1 MAFHA
6 VKRRR
11 YARPMDDGGAA
22 AQGWLVFG
30 LTGLVGQCLRDA
42 WRPDDPPLVAVSR
55 RPPADAA
62 RLHWLAGALPGL
74 REPPLAPSVVVSLGP
89 LDAFAEWFAASS
101 LAPARVVALG
111 STSVHAKTGSPDAGE
126 RAVAAALAAAES
138 RLADACAA
146 RGSALTLLR
155 PTLIYGRGRDRSLSR
170 LVAFARR
177 WRVLPLP
184 RGAGGLRQPVH
195 ADDVA
200 AAVLAAL
207 RSPRPVPGHFDLPGG
222 EALPFD
228 EMVRRC
234 LAVAAPGARMLA
246 LPGPV
251 FRLGVALAGRSAA
264 PGEGVLARL
273 RQDQAYAAGP
283 VQAAL
288 GLRSRPF
295 RPTAADFPSTAA
307 AQQE

>member
-1 MAFHA
+1 M
-6 VKRRR
+6 KRRR
-11 YARPMDDGGAA
+11 YAPAMRDEGDLSP
-22 AQGWLVFG
+22 GWLVFG
-30 LTGLVGQCLRDA
+30 LTGLVGESLREA
-42 WRPDDPPLVAVSR
+42 WRADDPPLLAVSR
-55 RPPADAA
+55 RPPADAG
-62 RLHWLAGALPGL
+62 RLRWLAGALPAMPD
-74 REPPLAPSVVVSLGP
+74 PPLAPSAVVSLGP
-89 LDAFAEWFAASS
+89 LDAFAGWFARSA

-111 STSVHAKTGSPDAGE
+111 STSVHAKAGSPDPGE
-126 RAVAAALAAAES
+126 RAVAAALAAAEDT
-138 RLADACAA
+138 LAAACAA

-155 PTLIYGRGRDRSLSR
+155 PTLIYGRGRDRNLSR

-184 RGAGGLRQPVH
+184 RGARGLRQPVH

-200 AAVLAAL
+200 AAVLRAL
-207 RSPRPVPGHFDLPGG
+207 RSPRPVPGRFDLPGG

-228 EMVRRC
+228 EMARRC
-234 LAVAAPGARMLA
+234 LAAAAPGARLLS

-251 FRLGVALAGRSAA
+251 LRLGMALAGRSGG

-273 RQDQAYAAGP
+273 RQDQAYDAGP

-295 RPTAADFPSTAA
+295 RPAAEDFPGAAA

>member
-1 MAFHA
+1 MH
-6 VKRRR
+6 
-11 YARPMDDGGAA
+11 DDDDLPP
-22 AQGWLVFG
+22 GWLVFG
-30 LTGLVGQCLRDA
+30 LTGLVGEALRAA
-42 WRPDDPPLVAVSR
+42 WREDDPPLQAVSR
-55 RPPADAA
+55 RPPADAG
-62 RLHWLAGALPGL
+62 RMRWLAGALPGL
-74 REPPLAPSVVVSLGP
+74 PDPPLAPSAVVSLGP
-89 LDAFAEWFAASS
+89 LDAFAAWFAHSA

-111 STSVHAKTGSPDAGE
+111 STSVHAKAGSPDAGE
-126 RAVAAALAAAES
+126 REVAAALAAAEQT
-138 RLADACAA
+138 LAAACAA

-155 PTLIYGRGRDRSLSR
+155 PTLIYGRGRDRNLSR

-184 RGAGGLRQPVH
+184 RGAHGLRQPVH

-200 AAVLAAL
+200 AAVLQAL

-228 EMVRRC
+228 EMARRC
-234 LAVAAPGARMLA
+234 LAVAAPGARLLS

-251 FRLGVALAGRSAA
+251 LRLGMALAGRSNG
-264 PGEGVLARL
+264 PEQGMLARL
-273 RQDQAYAAGP
+273 GQDQAYDAAP

-295 RPTAADFPSTAA
+295 RPTAADFPGAVA
-307 AQQE
+307 VQQE

>member
-1 MAFHA
+1 
-6 VKRRR
+6 
-11 YARPMDDGGAA
+11 MDDGGGDPR
-22 AQGWLVFG
+22 GWLVFG
-30 LTGLVGQCLRDA
+30 LTGLVGECLRDA

-55 RPPADAA
+55 RPQADAT
-62 RLHWLAGALPGL
+62 RLRWLAGALPGMAD
-74 REPPLAPSVVVSLGP
+74 PPVAPAAVVSLGP
-89 LDAFAEWFAASS
+89 LDAFAAWFARSS
-101 LAPARVVALG
+101 LAPPRVVALG
-111 STSVHAKTGSPDAGE
+111 STSVHAKATSPDAGE

-138 RLADACAA
+138 RLAEACAA

-155 PTLIYGRGRDRSLSR
+155 PTLIYGRGRDRNLSR

-184 RGAGGLRQPVH
+184 RGATGLRQPVH

-200 AAVLAAL
+200 GAVLRAL
-207 RSPRPVPGHFDLPGG
+207 RSPLPVPGRFDLPGG

-228 EMVRRC
+228 EMARRC
-234 LAVAAPGARMLA
+234 LAAAAPGARVLS

-251 FRLGVALAGRSAA
+251 FRLAVALAERAGA

-273 RQDQAYAAGP
+273 RQDQAYDAGSL
-283 VQAAL
+283 QAAL
-288 GLRSRPF
+288 GLRCRPF
-295 RPTAADFPSTAA
+295 RPTAADLSRAAA